1 MLVNDLNNVRRFY
14 ELMLLH
20 DRQNLFFSFG
30 KNTDLR
36 EKKKNCNYFF
46 SNFIHEDD
54 ISVLE
59 RGRDR
64 IFRQFHV
71 VYRYENT
78 DWPSQNYVLLV

>member
-36 EKKKNCNYFF
+36 EKKKIVIISSQILFTRMTSVYSNEDVTEFF
-46 SNFIHEDD
+46 ASF
-54 ISVLE
+54 
-59 RGRDR
+59 
-64 IFRQFHV
+64 
-71 VYRYENT
+71 T
-78 DWPSQNYVLLV
+78 

>member
-1 MLVNDLNNVRRFY
+1 
-14 ELMLLH
+14 MLLH
-20 DRQNLFFSFG
+20 DRQNLFFLLI
-30 KNTDLR
+30 LR
-36 EKKKNCNYFF
+36 KKKKKKKRYNYFF
-46 SNFIHEDD
+46 ADFIREDD

-78 DWPSQNYVLLV
+78 DRPSQNDVLLL

>member
-1 MLVNDLNNVRRFY
+1 MLANDLNNVFTNWCSSMIGKIY
-14 ELMLLH
+14 
-20 DRQNLFFSFG
+20 FFFWSFV
-30 KNTDLR
+30 
-36 EKKKNCNYFF
+36 KKKKKKRYNYFF
-46 SNFIHEDD
+46 ADFIREDD

-78 DWPSQNYVLLV
+78 DRPSQNDVLLL